1 MAQRRKSLSE
11 NDIRT
16 IVAVWNSLQER
27 CGYNWNELNKFIG
40 SMTLDD
46 MYKLGWKLEDWL
58 DGGKKEWEEW
68 S

>member
-11 NDIRT
+11 KDIRT
-16 IVAVWNSLQER
+16 IVAVWESMQER

-46 MYKLGWKLEDWL
+46 MYKLGWKLKDWAY
-58 DGGKKEWEEW
+58 GKENEEWE
-68 S
+68 